1 MTKQNKVQL
10 FFDTWLFCSFQV
22 ENGNV
27 NSDKKLASSVAIL
40 EQNQNVLNGVIN
52 ESEINRCQVN
62 EESKDDQGIV
72 NPSMNPEQKVLFRI

>member
-1 MTKQNKVQL
+1 M
-10 FFDTWLFCSFQV
+10 FFCSFQV

-40 EQNQNVLNGVIN
+40 EQNQNVLNGVIE

-72 NPSMNPEQKVLFRI
+72 NPSMNPEQKVLFRIWALIYWF